1 MRVGFSG
8 DCNPIKIEDG
18 LREMLPI
25 SANIDPI
32 TKQVKNSMLNQVF
45 NSCLSLRFKLI
56 HIKTNIIYMRKLLF
70 CSLLFI
76 SLFNQS
82 IHAQNVKIGDND
94 GKITFEEYEPKSTLV
109 TPQHPLKR
117 AKFPFID
124 VHNHQWEMDSQDK
137 VAKLVEGMDKLNMG
151 LLVNLSGRGWG
162 DNEAKSNATLY
173 DQINLT
179 QKNFPNRFA
188 IFTNVDFSKMDEV
201 GWTEKAVAKLADDV
215 KNHGAKGLKIYKS
228 LGLNV
233 KNNNKLVPVDDPRID
248 PIWAKCGELGIPVII
263 HTADP
268 APFWQPVDSFNE
280 RWLELKTHKERKR
293 ETSKGDFSW
302 EQLIEQQHNVFRKH
316 PKTTFIN
323 AHMGWYPNNLAR
335 LDSLMDVFPNMYV
348 EIGAVIAELGRQPR
362 AAKKFFEKRQ
372 DKVLFGKDSY
382 VPDEYETYFR
392 VLESE
397 DEYFPYHKKYH
408 AFWRMYGIGLS
419 DAILKK
425 VYYKNALKIIPGL
438 DKSKFPQ

>member
-1 MRVGFSG
+1 MKKS
-8 DCNPIKIEDG
+8 
-18 LREMLPI
+18 
-25 SANIDPI
+25 
-32 TKQVKNSMLNQVF
+32 
-45 NSCLSLRFKLI
+45 
-56 HIKTNIIYMRKLLF
+56 LF

-76 SLFNQS
+76 TFINQVL
-82 IHAQNVKIGDND
+82 HAQNVKIGDND
-94 GKITFEEYEPKSTLV
+94 GKVTFEEYEPKSTLV
-109 TPQHPLKR
+109 TPQHSLKR
-117 AKFPFID
+117 SKFPFID
-124 VHNHQWEMDSQDK
+124 VHNHQWEMDSQEK

-151 LLVNLSGRGWG
+151 LLVNLSGRGG
-162 DNEAKSNATLY
+162 ANDEAKSNATLY
-173 DQINLT
+173 NQIELT

-201 GWTEKAVAKLADDV
+201 GWTEKAVAKLTDDV
-215 KNHGAKGLKIYKS
+215 KNHGAKGLKIYKN
-228 LGLNV
+228 LGFSV
-233 KNNNKLVPVDDPRID
+233 KDKEKLVPVDDPRID

-268 APFWQPVDSFNE
+268 APFWQPVDSYNE
-280 RWLELKTHKERKR
+280 RWLELKTHKGRKR

-302 EQLIEQQHNVFRKH
+302 EQLIAQQHNIFRKH
-316 PKTTFIN
+316 SKTTFIN
-323 AHMGWYPNNLAR
+323 AHMGWYPNNLAK

-392 VLESE
+392 VLETE

-438 DKSKFPQ
+438 DKSKFPE